1 MKIQFIGF
9 AATANNTLA
18 IPAHKAGDTIIM
30 LAFTPGVFVIPLTPG
45 GEWVALASNSSS
57 TATREYGALLAYK
70 VALSDAETSG
80 TWASTAA
87 LMCLVYRG
95 ARAVAP
101 IRNNFMSATAGYS
114 GAYSYAAIPTFYQ
127 PNKSSWA
134 VSVVANGTNTATVN
148 SPPAGMTLRG
158 TSSNSECA
166 FGAQDTNGPV
176 TGWAGGSGANSI
188 AGVNINYAFELRAAA
203 RVSVCG

>member
-1 MKIQFIGF
+1 
-9 AATANNTLA
+9 
-18 IPAHKAGDTIIM
+18 
-30 LAFTPGVFVIPLTPG
+30 
-45 GEWVALASNSSS
+45 
-57 TATREYGALLAYK
+57 
-70 VALSDAETSG
+70 
-80 TWASTAA
+80 
-87 LMCLVYRG
+87 MCLVYRG
-95 ARAVAP
+95 ARAVTP
-101 IRNNFMSATAGYS
+101 IHNSFLSVTAGYS

-134 VSVVANGTNTATVN
+134 ISVVANGTNTATVN

-158 TSSNSECA
+158 SNSNSQCA